1 MVLTSVLII
10 PGAVGR
16 GRDKVHLLSYHC
28 LWKVIH
34 GLDKSLEE
42 NGCEGEVS
50 SRSLSAM
57 DVSFLCLGHSFK
69 SIPHKMEFIVFF
81 TM

>member
-16 GRDKVHLLSYHC
+16 GRDKVHLLSYHY

-42 NGCEGEVS
+42 SGCEGEVS
-50 SRSLSAM
+50 SHSLSAM
-57 DVSFLCLGHSFK
+57 DVLLLCVGHSFK

>member
-1 MVLTSVLII
+1 MVLTSTLII

-16 GRDKVHLLSYHC
+16 GWDKVHLLSYNC
-28 LWKVIH
+28 LRKVIH
-34 GLDKSLEE
+34 GLDKSPEE
-42 NGCEGEVS
+42 SGCKEEVS
-50 SRSLSAM
+50 SHSRSAM
-57 DVSFLCLGHSFK
+57 NVSFLCLGHSFK